1 MFYSETLLSKTGP
14 LARVWLS
21 ANLERKLSK
30 SHILQ
35 SNIESSV
42 SAIVDQG
49 QAPMALRLSGQLLLG
64 VVRIYSRKA
73 RYLLDDCN
81 EALMKIK
88 MAFRLTNNNDLP
100 ANVALPPGGITLP
113 DVLTESDLFMN
124 LDTSSLLLPSI
135 NLETESKRP
144 GTIDFGSQLL
154 PDTQRLA
161 SQEAARLEDHTLLDL
176 DLGEDDL
183 PLGHDI
189 SMEVGRDA
197 PAMRPVEEDLF
208 SEEGKLNDVDLNL
221 DLGEDDAPLGDMDI
235 GDDSHDN
242 IDRFLMP
249 DDPMDLGGGDFDI
262 PPVESAA
269 QTPQPSVT
277 DRFATP
283 PAEAAGEHEA
293 ITEERESAQ
302 ETQRA
307 KRRKIIGHD
316 VDTQL
321 STSSIKKHQDNHDD
335 ILKPVSFLPRDPVL
349 LTLMQMQKNGDF
361 VSSVLGQDRG
371 RGWAPELRDMLSL
384 DNIRKAGELKRKR
397 DSGVSDMDI
406 DVANVP
412 ALNLDE
418 DESALNVDE
427 GIGLDSTLQPIDFG
441 ADDGDHFGSD
451 DEGLLPDDFDDTI
464 HPTESGP
471 VSLGTKH
478 AVHLLRERFGG
489 AQAAEPATPQ
499 KKSVLFQSLCPEKT
513 TTKADATK
521 MFFETLVL
529 ATKDAIKVE
538 QGENNIGG
546 PLRIKAK
553 RGLWGSWA
561 ETEAG
566 GEIATQQEPV
576 AA

>member
-1 MFYSETLLSKTGP
+1 M
-14 LARVWLS
+14 
-21 ANLERKLSK
+21 
-30 SHILQ
+30 
-35 SNIESSV
+35 
-42 SAIVDQG
+42 
-49 QAPMALRLSGQLLLG
+49 
-64 VVRIYSRKA
+64 
-73 RYLLDDCN
+73 
-81 EALMKIK
+81 
-88 MAFRLTNNNDLP
+88 
-100 ANVALPPGGITLP
+100 ALPPGGITLP

-124 LDTSSLLLPSI
+124 LDTSSLLLPTI
-135 NLETESKRP
+135 NLETDGKRP
-144 GTIDFGSQLL
+144 GAIDFGSQLL

-161 SQEAARLEDHTLLDL
+161 SQEPARLEDHTLLDL
-176 DLGEDDL
+176 DLGEDDI
-183 PLGHDI
+183 PLANDFSI
-189 SMEVGRDA
+189 EVGRDA
-197 PAMRPVEEDLF
+197 PPMRPVEEDLF

-221 DLGEDDAPLGDMDI
+221 DLGEDDAPLGDMEI
-235 GDDSHDN
+235 GDDSNDN

-249 DDPMDLGGGDFDI
+249 DDPMDLSDGGLDI
-262 PPVESAA
+262 PPVEPEAEA
-269 QTPQPSVT
+269 GTPQPSVT

-283 PAEAAGEHEA
+283 PADAAPEEHEA
-293 ITEERESAQ
+293 VTYERDAAQ
-302 ETQRA
+302 ETQRV
-307 KRRKIIGHD
+307 KRRKVIGHD

-321 STSSIKKHQDNHDD
+321 STSSLKQHQDDHED

-371 RGWAPELRDMLSL
+371 RGWAPELRDMLSFETV
-384 DNIRKAGELKRKR
+384 RKAGELKRKR

-406 DVANVP
+406 DAANLP
-412 ALNLDE
+412 ALDLGE

-427 GIGLDSTLQPIDFG
+427 GIGLDSTLQLPQVDFG
-441 ADDGDHFGSD
+441 GSDDGERPGSD
-451 DEGLLPDDFDDTI
+451 DEGLPLDDFDDTVI

-478 AVHLLRERFGG
+478 AVHILRERFGG

-499 KKSVLFQSLCPEKT
+499 KKSVLFQNLCPEKA

-538 QGENNIGG
+538 QGHNHIGG

-553 RGLWGSWA
+553 QGLWGSWA

-566 GEIATQQEPV
+566 GEIAAQQENQV